1 MTVEQ
6 KRYRKFLSKKI
17 QQLND
22 IVADLDS
29 LVTEIGTDFYR
40 VSIFGSA
47 RIKPDTA
54 EYKEVY
60 LLAKQLASRG
70 VDIVTGGGPGL
81 MEAANLG
88 AKEGSNHSRS
98 FGLHIEL
105 PFETDTNLHL
115 DVKYHHR
122 RFSSRLDEFMRISHA
137 VVVTP
142 GGIGTLLELFYTWQL
157 MQVNHIPQRP
167 LILLGSMWEPLLNWM
182 EEFPLKRAL
191 MDQKDFNSIILVR
204 SVDEVITKLE
214 PSIKEFYE
222 KTGIPRP
229 LAATTPTTPTT
240 PIT

>member
-1 MTVEQ
+1 MAVEQ
-6 KRYRKFLSKKI
+6 KRVRKFLSKKI

-29 LVTEIGTDFYR
+29 LVTELGSEFYR

-47 RIKPDTA
+47 RIKPDTD
-54 EYKEVY
+54 EYKQVY
-60 LLAKQLASRG
+60 TLAKELSRKG

-88 AKEGSNHSRS
+88 AKEGGNLHSRS

-105 PFETDTNLHL
+105 PFETDTNSHL

-157 MQVNHIPQRP
+157 MQVNHIAPRP
-167 LILLGSMWEPLLNWM
+167 FILLGPMWEGLLDWM
-182 EEFPLKRAL
+182 EKYPLNMKL
-191 MDQKDFNSIILVR
+191 MDKKDFQSIVLVR
-204 SVDEVITKLE
+204 TVDDVVNRLAPEIQA
-214 PSIKEFYE
+214 FYANQNAVLSE
-222 KTGIPRP
+222 DRKN
-229 LAATTPTTPTT
+229 
-240 PIT
+240 